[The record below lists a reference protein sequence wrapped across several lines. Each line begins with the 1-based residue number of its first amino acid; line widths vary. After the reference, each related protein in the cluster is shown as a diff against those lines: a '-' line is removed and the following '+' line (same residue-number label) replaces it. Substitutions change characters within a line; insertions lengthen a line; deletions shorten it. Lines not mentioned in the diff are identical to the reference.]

1 MAAATTK
8 PEPARSEARARL
20 LATAARIFYREGI
33 HAVGVDRLI
42 SEAGITRATFYRHF
56 PSKDDLVRA
65 YIELEDRALRN
76 LFADSAAHVS
86 DPAEAL
92 DVVLRGI
99 ALDVQE
105 HHTRGCP
112 FLNAAAEFPDP
123 HHPVRL
129 AVRTHRDWFAQTL
142 SDLVAATGRSNADDV
157 ARALVLLR
165 DSALVGAYVDG
176 ATDVVPAF
184 LWTAHQIIDD

>member
-1 MAAATTK
+1 M
-8 PEPARSEARARL
+8 